1 MTGSVGRIKQR
12 HKHAEL
18 LGQLSGIKANKL
30 RQILLRFKDT
40 LIPKAGRALSLT
52 DVFFFTVPPP
62 TDVEVICQNLNVH
75 VRWNYSR
82 AHAQSSFTV
91 TLNGNNRCDLANWG
105 SSLSIT
111 PGNSLGFP
119 GWSLM
124 GAAVVSRCVKR

>member
-52 DVFFFTVPPP
+52 DVFFLQFHLR
-62 TDVEVICQNLNVH
+62 Q
-75 VRWNYSR
+75 
-82 AHAQSSFTV
+82 
-91 TLNGNNRCDLANWG
+91 
-105 SSLSIT
+105 
-111 PGNSLGFP
+111 
-119 GWSLM
+119 M
-124 GAAVVSRCVKR
+124 